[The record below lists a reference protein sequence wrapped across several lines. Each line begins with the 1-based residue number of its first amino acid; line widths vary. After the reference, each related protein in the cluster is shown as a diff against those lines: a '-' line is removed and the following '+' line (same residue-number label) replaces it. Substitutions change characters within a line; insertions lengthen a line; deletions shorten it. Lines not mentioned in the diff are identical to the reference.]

1 MSVDY
6 KKIAEE
12 AIKILDENR
21 DLGSIIDAYEQLRAM
36 TIKKRKDDD
45 VLEMIRPS
53 YIISSKGFGR
63 ERGNQIL
70 SIFKSNMN
78 EDEKDIFR
86 QNGINVNDDGVLD
99 VLETMN
105 GAGFITAEELQW
117 FINRA
122 SITCDVFNHLSLGQV
137 VDALKM
143 NDEEKA

>member
-21 DLGSIIDAYEQLRAM
+21 DLGSIIDAYEQLRVM
-36 TIKKRKDDD
+36 TIKKRKDYNT
-45 VLEMIRPS
+45 LEMIKPS

-63 ERGNQIL
+63 ERGDKMLGIL
-70 SIFKSNMN
+70 RSVMT
-78 EDEKDIFR
+78 EDEKNIFN
-86 QNGINVNDDGVLD
+86 QAGINVNDDGVLD
-99 VLETMN
+99 ALETMSE
-105 GAGFITAEELQW
+105 AGHITAEELQW

-122 SITCDVFNHLSLGQV
+122 SITCDVFNNLSLGQV

>member
-21 DLGSIIDAYEQLRAM
+21 DLGSIIDAYEQLRVMA
-36 TIKKRKDDD
+36 IKKRKDDD

-70 SIFKSNMN
+70 RIFKSNMN

-86 QNGINVNDDGVLD
+86 QDGINVNDDGVLD

-105 GAGFITAEELQW
+105 GAGLITAEELQW

-122 SITCDVFNHLSLGQV
+122 SITCDVFNNLSLGQV

>member
-21 DLGSIIDAYEQLRAM
+21 DLGSIIDAYEQLRVMA
-36 TIKKRKDDD
+36 IKKRKDDD

-70 SIFKSNMN
+70 RIFKSNMN

-122 SITCDVFNHLSLGQV
+122 SITCDVFNNLSLGQV